1 MDVTVET
8 ASAVDRRD
16 LDEIARADERT
27 MIYSS
32 PVFADFLSLALRTE
46 VQTLLARV
54 DGKAAG
60 TLHYAVSSGPHGRVL
75 NSLPWYGTHGGC
87 TVLPGSPTAVR
98 SSLLRGF
105 RELADGEGVLSS
117 CVVLSPFEEVHREVY
132 VDVLGPAV
140 TDERTGMF
148 CPLFTDEDDQMGRMH
163 QKTRNLVKKS
173 LKQGLEVHDDDSD
186 AAWRFLRETHAQN
199 IGALGG
205 SPKPEHHFSAMR
217 EAIPGENR
225 ELLVATKGSTF
236 VAALLVLKFNRT
248 VEYFVPAVSVEHR
261 STQAMSR
268 LIWEG
273 MRRAAAGGYS
283 WWNWGGTWK
292 SQESLFRFKF
302 RWGSEVFPYSYLIN
316 CSNENRRTIVRGAPG
331 VFAAH
336 EYFYLYPTEALDDA
350 G

>member
-1 MDVTVET
+1 MDVTVEV
-8 ASAVDRRD
+8 ASATDRSD
-16 LDEIARADERT
+16 LEEIARADERT

-32 PVFADFLSLALRTE
+32 PVFADFLSRALRTE
-46 VQTLLARV
+46 VRTLLARV

-87 TVLPGSPTAVR
+87 TVLPGAPMEVR
-98 SSLLRGF
+98 SSLLHRF
-105 RELADGEGVLSS
+105 REVTDEDGVLSS

-132 VDVLGPAV
+132 VDVLRPAV

-148 CPLFTDEDDQMGRMH
+148 CPLLADEDDQMVLMH
-163 QKTRNLVKKS
+163 QKTRNLVRKS

-186 AAWRFLRETHAQN
+186 AAWRFLRETHVEN

-217 EAIPGENR
+217 ETIPRENR
-225 ELLVATKGSTF
+225 ELLLATTGSTV

-273 MRRAAAGGYS
+273 MRRAVDAGYS

-292 SQESLFRFKF
+292 SQESLFRFKS
-302 RWGSEVFPYSYLIN
+302 RWGSEVLPYSYLIN
-316 CSNENRRTIVRGAPG
+316 CSEENRRTIAREAPG
-331 VFAAH
+331 VFASH
-336 EYFYLYPTEALDDA
+336 EYFYLYPREALDDA